1 MDEKNPHKGGRKMK
15 PLDADDKVVSGS
27 AADQSPG
34 TRLGK
39 LSELFPIH
47 KLLAPPTS
55 TSGLVIAILLVVM
68 VIAAV
73 VLGAAASGVVESYIS
88 HLRDLIF

>member
-1 MDEKNPHKGGRKMK
+1 MK

-27 AADQSPG
+27 TADQSDQSPSA
-34 TRLGK
+34 RLGK

-73 VLGAAASGVVESYIS
+73 VLGTAASGVVESYIS